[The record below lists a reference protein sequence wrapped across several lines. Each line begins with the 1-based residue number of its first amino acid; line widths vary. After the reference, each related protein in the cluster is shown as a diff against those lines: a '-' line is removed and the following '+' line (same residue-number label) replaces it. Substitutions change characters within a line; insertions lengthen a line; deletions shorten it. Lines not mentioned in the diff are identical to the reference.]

1 MRYSREKFGVWLQSP
16 HTIPRRSE
24 HLREPKSKLLG
35 WLMRRGKATEG
46 YLQQTRL
53 FSVLVQ
59 HLFVRHHERPTDA
72 SGAVSSEQ
80 LGP

>member
-1 MRYSREKFGVWLQSP
+1 MQYSGEKFGVWLRSP

-24 HLREPKSKLLG
+24 HPREPKSKLLG
-35 WLMRRGKATEG
+35 WLMRRGKAREG
-46 YLQQTRL
+46 DLQQTRL

-59 HLFVRHHERPTDA
+59 HLFVRHHERPADA
-72 SGAVSSEQ
+72 SGALSSEQ